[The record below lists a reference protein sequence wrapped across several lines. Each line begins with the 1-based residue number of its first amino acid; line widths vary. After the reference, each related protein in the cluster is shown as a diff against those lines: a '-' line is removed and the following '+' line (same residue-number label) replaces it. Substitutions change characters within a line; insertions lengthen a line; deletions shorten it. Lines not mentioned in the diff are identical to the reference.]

1 MQHICYIGYFVS
13 LGILLPSMIIFLHT
27 SVIGNV
33 RYNVVEPKQQQQQQ
47 QQFDAS
53 LARFRFQNVAT
64 RLNLSVSRSGGEL
77 VVAGDECDNDAV
89 WSATRLEY
97 YDGHAVYRLQQQQWD
112 GSALCL
118 DTGYKPDTRFG
129 QKPEIYTAYTL
140 ACNGGSFQRWLLV
153 RLNDGRVKLR
163 NLATMQDLRAA
174 RSVAGAVYSTEPCNN
189 RTFAE
194 WYLHEV

>member
-1 MQHICYIGYFVS
+1 MKHICYFLNQV
-13 LGILLPSMIIFLHT
+13 ILLPLLIIFLYT
-27 SVIGNV
+27 SMSMIGNV
-33 RYNVVEPKQQQQQQ
+33 RYNVVEPKQQQQ

-64 RLNLSVSRSGGEL
+64 RLNLSVSRSGGKL
-77 VVAGDECDNDAV
+77 VVAGDECDSDAV

-118 DTGYKPDTRFG
+118 DTGYKPDTRFD
-129 QKPEIYTAYTL
+129 QSAKIFTAYTL

-163 NLATMQDLRAA
+163 NLATLNYLQASA
-174 RSVAGAVYSTEPCNN
+174 GVAGAVYSIEW
-189 RTFAE
+189 RDDTFAE

>member
-1 MQHICYIGYFVS
+1 MQHICYFVS
-13 LGILLPSMIIFLHT
+13 LVILLPSMIIFLHT

-33 RYNVVEPKQQQQQQ
+33 RYNVVEPKQQHQ

-64 RLNLSVSRSGGEL
+64 RLNLSVSRANGEL
-77 VVAGDECDNDAV
+77 VVAGEDGDNDAV

-118 DTGYKPDTRFG
+118 DTGYKPDTRFD
-129 QKPEIYTAYTL
+129 QSAKIFTAYAL

-163 NLATMQDLRAA
+163 NLATLNCLQA
-174 RSVAGAVYSTEPCNN
+174 SSGVAGAVYSREW
-189 RTFAE
+189 RDDTFAE